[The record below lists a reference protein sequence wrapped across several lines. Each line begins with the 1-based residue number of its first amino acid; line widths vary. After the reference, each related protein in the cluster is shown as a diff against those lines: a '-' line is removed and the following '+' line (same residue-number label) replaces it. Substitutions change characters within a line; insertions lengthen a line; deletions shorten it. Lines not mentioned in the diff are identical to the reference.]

1 MTNST
6 YPQALVRATLPLAIL
21 ACLEAESM
29 HGYGLAQQ
37 LEGWCYGRLKGG
49 SLYPALSKLEDA
61 GFVTTSWAQ
70 GESGPARRLYEITG
84 AGHRHL
90 KAERAQLAELAQQ
103 LGAFPSTLATAAG

>member
-6 YPQALVRATLPLAIL
+6 YPQALIRATLPLAIL
-21 ACLEAESM
+21 ACLETAPA
-29 HGYGLAQQ
+29 HGYGLAQH
-37 LEGWCYGRLKGG
+37 LEHWGYGKLKGG

-70 GESGPARRLYEITG
+70 GENGPARRLYNITS

-90 KAERAQLAELAQQ
+90 EAERTQLAELAQR
-103 LGAFPSTLATAAG
+103 LGALPTPVAITG